1 MSREGAVPSKPG
13 SEARRALFANRN
25 FRWLLGGGALSMLGD
40 QFTLLALPWL
50 VLKLSGDPLV
60 LGTVLAML
68 SLPRA
73 VFILIGGA
81 LVDRHSPYKVLLLT
95 KYLNA
100 ALLGL
105 LAALVWS
112 GAITLWMIYGL
123 AAAIGVVTAFSFPAG
138 SSILPQA
145 LPPQALHAANGVLMG
160 LRQAM
165 VLIGPLLAGGLIAH
179 FGDATSAQPLAG
191 PSSASGLAL
200 AFALDAA
207 SFAISAWTLWQVQP
221 TVRVNKAAPQ
231 PVLRAVGEA
240 LDAMWQDHE
249 LRALCLYFGAI
260 AFFVGGPLQVALP
273 VLANTQLPGGAVAL
287 GQLLAGHG
295 LGALLGMLLA
305 GALPRWRLKTLGLTV
320 LAIDATAGLTF
331 LPFGHISAA
340 WQGVA
345 LLAPLG
351 ALAGFVQVAVFTWMQ
366 RRVPPAMLGRAMS
379 LFMFIFM
386 GLSPV
391 AAAAAGAALRVLTP
405 AVLFTA
411 SGASLVG
418 IVLLGA
424 TLTPIRRITDL
435 PADAPADAVSA

>member
-1 MSREGAVPSKPG
+1 MKSDRATSKAVA

-40 QFTLLALPWL
+40 QFTLLAMPWL
-50 VLKLSGDPLV
+50 VLKISSDSLV

-81 LVDRHSPYKVLLLT
+81 LVDRHSPHKVLLLT

-100 ALLGL
+100 ALIGL
-105 LAALVWS
+105 LAGLVWS
-112 GAITLWMIYGL
+112 GVIGLWMVYGL
-123 AAAIGVVTAFSFPAG
+123 AIAIGVVTAFSFPAG

-145 LPPQALHAANGVLMG
+145 LPPQALQTANGVLMG
-160 LRQAM
+160 LRQFM
-165 VLIGPLLAGGLIAH
+165 VLIGPMLAGLLIAT
-179 FGDATSAQPLAG
+179 FGDTAPAQVGGRRDGA
-191 PSSASGLAL
+191 AGLAL
-200 AFALDAA
+200 AFALDAG
-207 SFAISAWTLWQVQP
+207 SFAISAWTLRQVLP
-221 TVRVNKAAPQ
+221 ISRPAAAARS

-240 LDAMWQDHE
+240 LAAMWRDAE

-273 VLANTQLPGGAVAL
+273 VLADTQLAGGAASL
-287 GQLLAGHG
+287 GLLMAGHG
-295 LGALLGMLLA
+295 MGAFLGMVLA
-305 GALPRWRLKTLGLTV
+305 GALPKWRVKTLGLTV
-320 LAIDATAGLTF
+320 LAIDATAGLAF

-386 GLSPV
+386 GLSPL
-391 AAAAAGAALRVLTP
+391 AAAAAGAALRVVTP
-405 AVLFTA
+405 ATLFTA
-411 SGASLVG
+411 SGTALVF

-424 TLTPIRRITDL
+424 TLTPIRHINDQ
-435 PADAPADAVSA
+435 PAQAAPG